1 MFCFSPSRE
10 KDDQVA
16 ENPGLP
22 LFTVIS
28 AKAGIQ
34 SFLAFLDSRL
44 RGSDGQMPF
53 LSILLQSQIGS
64 FDMVVLQEEVAG
76 SLQDDT
82 AVFQQ
87 VRSIGHL
94 QSTFEIL
101 LNKKDG
107 RPSMAQLSYRFE
119 NFYYQQRR

>member
-22 LFTVIS
+22 LFTVIP

-44 RGSDGQMPF
+44 RGSDEGMAALASHVLLRPF
-53 LSILLQSQIGS
+53 
-64 FDMVVLQEEVAG
+64 
-76 SLQDDT
+76 
-82 AVFQQ
+82 
-87 VRSIGHL
+87 
-94 QSTFEIL
+94 
-101 LNKKDG
+101 
-107 RPSMAQLSYRFE
+107 
-119 NFYYQQRR
+119 